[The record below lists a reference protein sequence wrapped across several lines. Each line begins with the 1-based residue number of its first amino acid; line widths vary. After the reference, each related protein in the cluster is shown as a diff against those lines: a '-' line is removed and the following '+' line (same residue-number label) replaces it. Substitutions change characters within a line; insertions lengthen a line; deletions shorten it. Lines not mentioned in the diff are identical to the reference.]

1 MNSSPRLAP
10 ALQTS
15 QWLNSDQPV
24 VLNDLLG
31 KVVLIYVFQM
41 LCPACVSHG
50 LPQAKAIRSA
60 FAESDVVVLG
70 LHSVFEHH
78 SVMGAEALQVFLH
91 EYRIG
96 FPVGIDQA
104 SLQGPIPQTMQNY
117 GLQGTPSL
125 ILIDRQGQ
133 LRLQHFGHLD
143 DLGLGV
149 KLGGLLAEAVVD
161 TVANTLEGSCD
172 ANSCRI
178 A

>member
-1 MNSSPRLAP
+1 MNSSICLAP

-50 LPQAKAIRSA
+50 LPQARAIRGA
-60 FAESDVVVLG
+60 FVKSDVVVLG

-78 SVMGAEALQVFLH
+78 SVMGAEALRVFLH

-104 SLQGPIPQTMQNY
+104 SLQGPIPQTMQYY

-143 DLGLGV
+143 DLRLGA

-161 TVANTLEGSCD
+161 PVANTPEGACD
-172 ANSCRI
+172 ANGCRI